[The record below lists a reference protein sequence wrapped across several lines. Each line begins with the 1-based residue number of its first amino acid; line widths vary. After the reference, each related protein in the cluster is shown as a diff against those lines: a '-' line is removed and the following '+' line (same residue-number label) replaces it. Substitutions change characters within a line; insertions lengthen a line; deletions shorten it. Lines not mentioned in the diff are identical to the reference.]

1 MSFALLEDDDET
13 FTEVL
18 ALLDE
23 YNAAVEEPLR
33 PHTRAKHSSAFSCLS
48 ESSAWAAFEA
58 AHPITKNTS
67 KHRNGAR
74 EMRRREVQFLRTC
87 VKGLETQLNA
97 LSEAVEQRAQLR
109 TATAGLDDVTATS
122 SALMSVWKD
131 LASRQLDQRLASERE
146 NSRLKCALED
156 QKKLREMLQ
165 RALNTRVARRVKTGI
180 EDGESKSDNA

>member
-1 MSFALLEDDDET
+1 MAFPLLEDDDEA

-23 YNAAVEEPLR
+23 YNAAVEEPTHLNSR
-33 PHTRAKHSSAFSCLS
+33 SKHASPFSSLT

-87 VKGLETQLNA
+87 VKGLENQLNA
-97 LSEAVEQRAQLR
+97 LREGAEQRAQLR
-109 TATAGLDDVTATS
+109 TTVCGDSDRIGQS

-131 LASRQLDQRLASERE
+131 LASRQLDQRLTSERE

-156 QKKLREMLQ
+156 QKKLKEMLQ
-165 RALNTRVARRVKTGI
+165 RALNTRVARRV
-180 EDGESKSDNA
+180 